1 MKLTSKPRFTR
12 RLPCCIADGMFMKPF
27 LPVAATALL
36 SLTAC
41 SSEPEVSAT
50 TTNQADE
57 FAARINGDKVPGA
70 TADAALAAPAPAAL
84 PAPTVAQPLDGI
96 TNAPFAAG
104 TTSDPNSACNA
115 NTFGE
120 FLGREPSAEV
130 RAAILEAANN
140 TTEVRFIAPGGEY
153 IKPDPT
159 NPRLNVMIAV
169 DGVIR
174 DIRCG

>member
-1 MKLTSKPRFTR
+1 MKTF
-12 RLPCCIADGMFMKPF
+12 LPCAAAAF
-27 LPVAATALL
+27 LA
-36 SLTAC
+36 LTAC
-41 SSEPEVSAT
+41 SSEPEVSPS

-57 FAARINGDKVPGA
+57 FAARINGNKPQGELSP
-70 TADAALAAPAPAAL
+70 DAATAPAPAAL
-84 PAPTVAQPLDGI
+84 PAPSVAQPLEGI
-96 TNAPFAAG
+96 SNAPFAAG

-120 FLGREPSAEV
+120 FLGRQPNAEV

-140 TTEVRFIAPGGEY
+140 TTEVRFIAPGGQY